1 MKGIAVLQELLE
13 KQFSFCHYM
22 LRANLEGIGH
32 EASLVRPE
40 PAGNCL
46 NWIVGHIVSSRSSF
60 LPLLG
65 QEELWDAAQAAP
77 YKRDTDPSSDSFEP
91 IALDEVLADLDRSQ
105 KRLLAGLPSL
115 TAERESERSP
125 INPFHQKEETLGG
138 LFTGL
143 AFHEAYHVGQ
153 TGILRRMAG
162 LGRTV

>member
-1 MKGIAVLQELLE
+1 MMHEILK
-13 KQFSFCHYM
+13 KQFSFCHYL
-22 LRANLEGIGH
+22 LRANLEGISH
-32 EASLVRPE
+32 EASLVRPQ

-65 QEELWDAAQAAP
+65 QEAVWSSEKADP
-77 YKRDTDPSSDSFEP
+77 YKRDSDPTSDGFAP
-91 IALDEVLADLDRSQ
+91 IAIEEILGDLDRSQ
-105 KRLLAGLPSL
+105 ELLLAGLPSL
-115 TAERESERSP
+115 TQKRQLEPSP
-125 INPFHQKEETLGG
+125 VNPFHQKEETIGG
-138 LFTGL
+138 LFAGL

>member
-1 MKGIAVLQELLE
+1 MLQKVLE
-13 KQFSFCHYM
+13 KQFSFCHY
-22 LRANLEGIGH
+22 LLKENLEGISH

-65 QEELWDAAQAAP
+65 QEELWDAGKAAP
-77 YKRDTDPSSDSFEP
+77 YKRDADPSSDSFEP
-91 IALDEVLADLDRSQ
+91 IALDEILADLDRSQ

-115 TAERESERSP
+115 TPERQSEPSP

-162 LGRTV
+162 LDRTV